1 MKAGSGGRKK
11 VLVAMSGG
19 VDSSVAA
26 LLLKEQGWECVGC
39 TMRLSAGDLPAAD
52 EKACC
57 SLDAVEDARS
67 VAFRLGMPYYVFN
80 FSDAFEKD
88 VIDPFVCSYTEGKTP
103 NPCIECN
110 RRLKFDRLYERAR
123 LLGCDAVATGHY
135 ARICRDGDRWSLKK
149 ARDLSKDQSYVLYTL
164 TQEQL
169 DRPDSQDICFVPDG
183 DYAAF
188 IERRLQ
194 RAFPPGDFVSPD
206 GRVLGRHRGIIH
218 YTVGQRRGLGVPAET
233 KLYVSAIDPDA
244 NTVTLVREEDL
255 MIDTVVADR
264 VNILSGEAFEK
275 PFHGLVRLR
284 YRQPERPAEII
295 QDGDRLIIRVGAP
308 SALRRPD
315 RPPWSMTK
323 TARRYSP
330 AGRSSAAERRGSPN
344 EESIFGVSGGPAA
357 CAAARRADQGLCRDP
372 ALCPDPDH

>member
-26 LLLKEQGWECVGC
+26 LLLKERGWECVGC
-39 TMRLSAGDLPAAD
+39 TMRLSDGDLPTAD

-88 VIDPFVCSYTEGKTP
+88 VIEPFVCSYTEGKTP

-110 RRLKFDRLYERAR
+110 RRLKFDRLYERAG

-169 DRPDSQDICFVPDG
+169 SHTLFPLGEMTKQQAREL
-183 DYAAF
+183 AF

-233 KLYVSAIDPDA
+233 KLYVSAIDPGA

-284 YRQPERPAEII
+284 YRQPERPAEIV
-295 QDGDRLIIRVGAP
+295 QDGDRLIIRFDAP
-308 SALRRPD
+308 QRAPAPGQAAVVYDEDGETVLAGGTIVCSRKERL
-315 RPPWSMTK
+315 TK
-323 TARRYSP
+323 
-330 AGRSSAAERRGSPN
+330 
-344 EESIFGVSGGPAA
+344 
-357 CAAARRADQGLCRDP
+357 
-372 ALCPDPDH
+372 

>member
-39 TMRLSAGDLPAAD
+39 TMRLSDGDLPAAD

-88 VIDPFVCSYTEGKTP
+88 VIEPFVCSYTEGKTP

-110 RRLKFDRLYERAR
+110 RRLKFDRLYERAG

-169 DRPDSQDICFVPDG
+169 SHTLFPLGEMTKQQARELAGSHGFLNADRPDSQDICFVPDG

-275 PFHGLVRLR
+275 PVRGLVRLR
-284 YRQPERPAEII
+284 YRQPERPAGIV
-295 QDGDRLIIRVGAP
+295 QDGDRLIIRFDAP
-308 SALRRPD
+308 QRAPAPGQAAVVYDEDGETVLAGGTIVCSRKERL
-315 RPPWSMTK
+315 TK
-323 TARRYSP
+323 
-330 AGRSSAAERRGSPN
+330 
-344 EESIFGVSGGPAA
+344 
-357 CAAARRADQGLCRDP
+357 
-372 ALCPDPDH
+372 